1 MLPSRKRSKP
11 DPKVEQQCTTQ
22 PQAPS
27 QASLQPAKSTPELRH
42 TASKTSAQQNDDSS
56 KKLQLNAS
64 WYRSWPRKS
73 TASTQVAKETILADK
88 PSNGDLTA
96 DLSRFDQRKSPQQG
110 ASRPPSM
117 YLGKSKPASEITL
130 GGTLEGA
137 EDRSINNK
145 KDQDEAQ
152 NTNRIEASPKA
163 QSLKESDT
171 PKEPT
176 ITSPNAEISE
186 RPSTSQGWL
195 GWLSMPTQS
204 SKDPLSTQEPMNS
217 VQTAEPVQAT
227 AVPSAPSSNSGTA
240 QTDESTQIPKQPLSA
255 TRPWFNL
262 WPASQPIEHGEA
274 PKDQPLPQVAND
286 TEDPALKDAADA
298 SKSAGDAPKPTGDAP
313 KPAGTAAPSKSTRQS
328 GGSSWASAFWYSDTS
343 KKDTSPPE
351 NENKVETG
359 ELAVFGQQ
367 SQTQPT
373 PAETVST
380 PDNSPMQTDKKAKS
394 VKKGKPKPLE
404 IEDVSQKTLVAR
416 PDSPSKKSIT
426 SLSPPPPN
434 LLLPSVQGT
443 YHLMENP
450 SILRQLT
457 RLIIRGREKPLKHVS
472 LSKEILTIK
481 NAVAIGV
488 HGLFPAP
495 LLRKLIGQ
503 PSGTSIR
510 FANHAAAAIR
520 RWADDHG
527 SPNCEIEKVA
537 LDGEGKIFE
546 RVDKLWKLLTNWTD
560 RLRQADYIMVAAH
573 SQGVPVALMLVAK
586 LIEEGIVTSA
596 RIGVCAM
603 AGVSLGPFASHQTG
617 YQAALFNETI
627 TELFEFANYE
637 SAVAKRY
644 EQALRR
650 ALKYGVRVTY
660 CASIDD
666 QLVSI
671 ESAIF
676 SPAEHP
682 YIYRAVFVDGRIHA
696 PDFIAHLVGFA
707 LKLRNLGV
715 SDHGLIRELS
725 APLAGSL
732 YTGGGHSRLYD
743 DDNVYDMAIE
753 HSLATTS
760 VPDVP
765 LYMSQYS
772 PPTNANP
779 YVLPW
784 IMRGV
789 LEEEFVKTELHTEA
803 VELLKQFDDWKPSTK
818 VLQDVKYRLEAVRSK
833 L

>member
-1 MLPSRKRSKP
+1 MPPSRKQPKPNPSK
-11 DPKVEQQCTTQ
+11 EQ
-22 PQAPS
+22 
-27 QASLQPAKSTPELRH
+27 
-42 TASKTSAQQNDDSS
+42 SATSS
-56 KKLQLNAS
+56 KDNIEQGPNTPNNVEHAATSDKQLKPRAS
-64 WYRSWPRKS
+64 WYGTWPRKS
-73 TASTQVAKETILADK
+73 VASTQIARETISADK
-88 PSNGDLTA
+88 PSNGNLA
-96 DLSRFDQRKSPQQG
+96 SELSRYDQRKPSSV

-130 GGTLEGA
+130 GDPTEEAPNDETNSKNDENLPRDVVNPETPPRA
-137 EDRSINNK
+137 RSV
-145 KDQDEAQ
+145 
-152 NTNRIEASPKA
+152 R
-163 QSLKESDT
+163 ESDT
-171 PKEPT
+171 PKE
-176 ITSPNAEISE
+176 TSSKSSPGSEIAELPAI
-186 RPSTSQGWL
+186 SQGWL
-195 GWLSMPTQS
+195 GWLGMPSQILKET
-204 SKDPLSTQEPMNS
+204 PPMVEEP
-217 VQTAEPVQAT
+217 QKQDTAEI
-227 AVPSAPSSNSGTA
+227 PSNETNMPEHTIP
-240 QTDESTQIPKQPLSA
+240 DETNQVPKQSLSSS
-255 TRPWFNL
+255 RSWFNL
-262 WPASQPIEHGEA
+262 WSASQPEVPAESQNEQILTQA
-274 PKDQPLPQVAND
+274 M
-286 TEDPALKDAADA
+286 EDNPGIIVKDATENT
-298 SKSAGDAPKPTGDAP
+298 PKPSSPTP
-313 KPAGTAAPSKSTRQS
+313 SRSTAQPS
-328 GGSSWASAFWYSDTS
+328 GG
-343 KKDTSPPE
+343 
-351 NENKVETG
+351 ETG
-359 ELAVFGQQ
+359 ELAVSGEQ
-367 SQTQPT
+367 SQNHPL
-373 PAETVST
+373 PAQTVPAVDPKAS
-380 PDNSPMQTDKKAKS
+380 QADKKSKSNKKGRPKS
-394 VKKGKPKPLE
+394 VETQEIARKPTSLQIDDASKN
-404 IEDVSQKTLVAR
+404 IT
-416 PDSPSKKSIT
+416 SPSQ
-426 SLSPPPPN
+426 SPSPPN
-434 LLLPSVQGT
+434 LLLPSVKST

-457 RLIIRGREKPLKHVS
+457 RLIIRGRQKPVKHVS
-472 LSKEILTIK
+472 LAKEVPKIK

-510 FANHAAAAIR
+510 FANHAAAAIK
-520 RWADDHG
+520 RWTDAHG
-527 SPNCEIEKVA
+527 SPDCEIEKVA

-560 RLRQADYIMVAAH
+560 RLRQADFIMVAAH

-586 LIEEGIVTSA
+586 LIEEGIVSSA

-617 YQAALFNETI
+617 YQAALFNEMI

-637 SAVAKRY
+637 SDVAKHY
-644 EQALRR
+644 EKALRR
-650 ALKYGVRVTY
+650 VLKYGVRITF

-743 DDNVYDMAIE
+743 DENIYDMAMD
-753 HSLATTS
+753 HALTTTS

-765 LYMSQYS
+765 LHMSQYS
-772 PPTNANP
+772 PPTNGNP

>member
-1 MLPSRKRSKP
+1 MPPSRKRSK
-11 DPKVEQQCTTQ
+11 
-22 PQAPS
+22 
-27 QASLQPAKSTPELRH
+27 L
-42 TASKTSAQQNDDSS
+42 DSS
-56 KKLQLNAS
+56 KEQSTNSSKDTTDQGVTPPNHVQHAAAVKKQLGSRAS
-64 WYRSWPRKS
+64 WYGTWLRKS
-73 TASTQVAKETILADK
+73 TVSTQVVRETISADK
-88 PSNGDLTA
+88 TSNGNMATEINHY
-96 DLSRFDQRKSPQQG
+96 DQRKPSSV

-130 GGTLEGA
+130 GVPPEEA
-137 EDRSINNK
+137 PNNEINTK
-145 KDQDEAQ
+145 KDENVPQDILNQE
-152 NTNRIEASPKA
+152 TPKTR
-163 QSLKESDT
+163 SLTESDASKET
-171 PKEPT
+171 KPKS
-176 ITSPNAEISE
+176 SPIDETAQQPIS
-186 RPSTSQGWL
+186 SQGWL
-195 GWLSMPTQS
+195 GWLGMPLQM
-204 SKDPLSTQEPMNS
+204 SKESFPVVEEPQKQNTKKAFS
-217 VQTAEPVQAT
+217 NEITLPEQTIANET
-227 AVPSAPSSNSGTA
+227 IET
-240 QTDESTQIPKQPLSA
+240 PKQNLLAS
-255 TRPWFNL
+255 RSWFNL
-262 WPASQPIEHGEA
+262 WPAPQAPVPVEGPREPPSTQVIEGNPVVME
-274 PKDQPLPQVAND
+274 
-286 TEDPALKDAADA
+286 DA
-298 SKSAGDAPKPTGDAP
+298 SKDVS
-313 KPAGTAAPSKSTRQS
+313 KPAPPTPSRSTAQP
-328 GGSSWASAFWYSDTS
+328 GGSSWASAFWYSDTT
-343 KKDTSPPE
+343 KKATDPPE
-351 NENKVETG
+351 SQETG
-359 ELAVFGQQ
+359 ELAVSGEQ
-367 SQTQPT
+367 SQNQPL
-373 PAETVST
+373 AVETV
-380 PDNSPMQTDKKAKS
+380 PAADVKAAQGDKKSKPGKKGRPKS
-394 VKKGKPKPLE
+394 VE
-404 IEDVSQKTLVAR
+404 IEEIVQKTASAQSDDASKKVTTS
-416 PDSPSKKSIT
+416 PQSPS
-426 SLSPPPPN
+426 PPN
-434 LLLPSVQGT
+434 LILPSVQST
-443 YHLMENP
+443 YHLMENA

-457 RLIIRGREKPLKHVS
+457 RLIVRGRQKPVKHVA
-472 LSKEILTIK
+472 LAKEVPKIK

-520 RWADDHG
+520 RWTDANG
-527 SPNCEIEKVA
+527 SPGCEIEKVA

-546 RVDKLWKLLTNWTD
+546 RVDKLWELLSNWTD
-560 RLRQADYIMVAAH
+560 RLRQADFIMVAAH

-586 LIEEGIVTSA
+586 LIEEGIVSSA

-617 YQAALFNETI
+617 YQAALFNDMI

-637 SAVAKRY
+637 SDVAKHY
-644 EQALRR
+644 EEALRR
-650 ALKYGVRVTY
+650 VLKYGVRITF

-671 ESAIF
+671 ESAVF

-743 DDNVYDMAIE
+743 DDKVYDMAMD
-753 HSLATTS
+753 HALATTS

-765 LYMSQYS
+765 LHISQYS

-789 LEEEFVKTELHTEA
+789 LEEEFVKTELHSEA

>member
-1 MLPSRKRSKP
+1 MSPSRKQSKP
-11 DPKVEQQCTTQ
+11 NPSKEQSVT
-22 PQAPS
+22 
-27 QASLQPAKSTPELRH
+27 
-42 TASKTSAQQNDDSS
+42 SS
-56 KKLQLNAS
+56 KDNIEQGSTTSNDVEHAAASDKQLKPRAS
-64 WYRSWPRKS
+64 WYGTWPRKS
-73 TASTQVAKETILADK
+73 VASTQIARETILADK
-88 PSNGDLTA
+88 PSNGNLA
-96 DLSRFDQRKSPQQG
+96 SELSRYDQRKSSSV

-130 GGTLEGA
+130 GDPTEEA
-137 EDRSINNK
+137 PN
-145 KDQDEAQ
+145 DE
-152 NTNRIEASPKA
+152 TNSKNDENLPPDVVNPETPPRAPSVT
-163 QSLKESDT
+163 ESDT
-171 PKEPT
+171 PKEASLKSLPGSET
-176 ITSPNAEISE
+176 AEL
-186 RPSTSQGWL
+186 PATSQGWL
-195 GWLSMPTQS
+195 GWLGMPSQILKETPPMVEEPQKQDTTEISSNETTLPENTIPNETTQVPTQT
-204 SKDPLSTQEPMNS
+204 L
-217 VQTAEPVQAT
+217 
-227 AVPSAPSSNSGTA
+227 PSSRS
-240 QTDESTQIPKQPLSA
+240 
-255 TRPWFNL
+255 WFNL
-262 WPASQPIEHGEA
+262 WSDSQPQVPAEDSNEQILTDA
-274 PKDQPLPQVAND
+274 MKDNPGIIVKD
-286 TEDPALKDAADA
+286 TTE
-298 SKSAGDAPKPTGDAP
+298 DAPKPSSPTP
-313 KPAGTAAPSKSTRQS
+313 SRSTAQP
-328 GGSSWASAFWYSDTS
+328 GGSGWASAFWYSDNS
-343 KKDTSPPE
+343 KKANDPPK
-351 NENKVETG
+351 NIDRGETG
-359 ELAVFGQQ
+359 ELAVSGEQ
-367 SQTQPT
+367 SQNHPLPAQTVPT
-373 PAETVST
+373 IESKAH
-380 PDNSPMQTDKKAKS
+380 QADKKSKSNKKGRPKS
-394 VKKGKPKPLE
+394 VETQETAQKPKSLQLDDASKN
-404 IEDVSQKTLVAR
+404 IT
-416 PDSPSKKSIT
+416 SPSQ
-426 SLSPPPPN
+426 SPSPPN
-434 LLLPSVQGT
+434 LLLPSVKST

-457 RLIIRGREKPLKHVS
+457 RLIIRGRQKPMKHVS
-472 LSKEILTIK
+472 LAKKVPKIK

-510 FANHAAAAIR
+510 FANHAAAAIK
-520 RWADDHG
+520 RWTDAHG
-527 SPNCEIEKVA
+527 SPDCEIEKVA

-560 RLRQADYIMVAAH
+560 RLRQADFIMVAAH

-586 LIEEGIVTSA
+586 LIEEGIVSSA

-617 YQAALFNETI
+617 YQAALFNEMI

-637 SAVAKRY
+637 SDVAKHY
-644 EQALRR
+644 EKALRR
-650 ALKYGVRVTY
+650 VLKYGVRITF

-743 DDNVYDMAIE
+743 DENIYDMAMD
-753 HSLATTS
+753 HALTTTS

-765 LYMSQYS
+765 LHMSQYS
-772 PPTNANP
+772 PPTNGNP

>member
-11 DPKVEQQCTTQ
+11 DPKVEQQCAAQ

-27 QASLQPAKSTPELRH
+27 QAPLQPAKSTPELRH
-42 TASKTSAQQNDDSS
+42 TASKTGAQQNEDSG
-56 KKLQLNAS
+56 KKLQLKAS

-73 TASTQVAKETILADK
+73 TASTQLAKETVLADK

-96 DLSRFDQRKSPQQG
+96 DLSRFDQRKSPQQL
-110 ASRPPSM
+110 ASKPPSM

-130 GGTLEGA
+130 GGTLEGV

-145 KDQDEAQ
+145 NDRDGSQ

-163 QSLKESDT
+163 RSLKESDT

-176 ITSPNAEISE
+176 ITSPNAGISE

-195 GWLSMPTQS
+195 GWLSMPAQS
-204 SKDPLSTQEPMNS
+204 SKDPLSTQEPMKS
-217 VQTAEPVQAT
+217 VQAPEPVQTPIVPPAT
-227 AVPSAPSSNSGTA
+227 SSGSEIV
-240 QTDESTQIPKQPLSA
+240 QTDVLGSTQIPKQPLSA
-255 TRPWFNL
+255 SRPWFNL
-262 WPASQPIEHGEA
+262 WPASQTTEHGEA
-274 PKDQPLPQVAND
+274 PKEQPLPQVAGDN
-286 TEDPALKDAADA
+286 EGPALRDAADA
-298 SKSAGDAPKPTGDAP
+298 SKSAGDVSKSAADAS
-313 KPAGTAAPSKSTRQS
+313 AGTAATGKSTRQS

-343 KKDTSPPE
+343 KKDISPPKE

-359 ELAVFGQQ
+359 QLAVFGQQ

-380 PDNSPMQTDKKAKS
+380 PDSSPTQVDKRAKS

-404 IEDVSQKTLVAR
+404 LEDVSQTALVAR

-472 LSKEILTIK
+472 LSKEIPTIK

-527 SPNCEIEKVA
+527 SPDCEIEKVA

-596 RIGVCAM
+596 RVGVCAM
-603 AGVSLGPFASHQTG
+603 GPFASHQTG

-650 ALKYGVRVTY
+650 ALRYGVRVTY

-760 VPDVP
+760 VPNVP

-779 YVLPW
+779 YILPW

>member
-1 MLPSRKRSKP
+1 MLPSRKRSKLNP
-11 DPKVEQQCTTQ
+11 YKEQ
-22 PQAPS
+22 
-27 QASLQPAKSTPELRH
+27 ST
-42 TASKTSAQQNDDSS
+42 NSS
-56 KKLQLNAS
+56 KDTTDQGVTPPNHVQHAAAFKKQLGSRAS
-64 WYRSWPRKS
+64 WYGTWPRKS
-73 TASTQVAKETILADK
+73 TVSTQVVRETISADK
-88 PSNGDLTA
+88 TSNGNMATELN
-96 DLSRFDQRKSPQQG
+96 RYDQRKPSSV

-117 YLGKSKPASEITL
+117 YPGKSKPASEITL
-130 GGTLEGA
+130 GVPPEEALNNE
-137 EDRSINNK
+137 INTK
-145 KDQDEAQ
+145 KDENVPQDILNQE
-152 NTNRIEASPKA
+152 TPKTR
-163 QSLKESDT
+163 SLRESDAS
-171 PKEPT
+171 KET
-176 ITSPNAEISE
+176 KSKSSPIAQTAQQPI
-186 RPSTSQGWL
+186 TSQGWL
-195 GWLSMPTQS
+195 GWLGMPSQI
-204 SKDPLSTQEPMNS
+204 SKESFPVVEEPQKQNTEEAFS
-217 VQTAEPVQAT
+217 NETILPEQTIANET
-227 AVPSAPSSNSGTA
+227 TE
-240 QTDESTQIPKQPLSA
+240 TPKQNLSA
-255 TRPWFNL
+255 SRSWFNL
-262 WPASQPIEHGEA
+262 WSASQPPVPAEGPKEPPSTQVIEGN
-274 PKDQPLPQVAND
+274 PVMIMK
-286 TEDPALKDAADA
+286 DA
-298 SKSAGDAPKPTGDAP
+298 SKDVP
-313 KPAGTAAPSKSTRQS
+313 KPAQPTPSRSTTQS
-328 GGSSWASAFWYSDTS
+328 GGSSWASAFWYSDTT
-343 KKDTSPPE
+343 KKATDPPE
-351 NENKVETG
+351 SRETG
-359 ELAVFGQQ
+359 ELAVSGEQ
-367 SQTQPT
+367 SQNQPL
-373 PAETVST
+373 PAEAVPAADIKAS
-380 PDNSPMQTDKKAKS
+380 QGDKKSKSGKKGRPKS
-394 VKKGKPKPLE
+394 VE
-404 IEDVSQKTLVAR
+404 IEEIFQKTASAQSDDAPKKVAT
-416 PDSPSKKSIT
+416 SPQIPS
-426 SLSPPPPN
+426 PPN
-434 LLLPSVQGT
+434 LLLPSVQST

-457 RLIIRGREKPLKHVS
+457 RLIVRGRQKPIKHVA
-472 LSKEILTIK
+472 LAKEVPKIK

-520 RWADDHG
+520 RWTDANG
-527 SPNCEIEKVA
+527 SPDCEIEKVA

-546 RVDKLWKLLTNWTD
+546 RVDKLWELLSNWTD
-560 RLRQADYIMVAAH
+560 RLRQADFIMVAAH

-586 LIEEGIVTSA
+586 LIEEGIVSSA

-617 YQAALFNETI
+617 YQAALFNEMI

-637 SAVAKRY
+637 SDVAKHY
-644 EQALRR
+644 EKALRR
-650 ALKYGVRVTY
+650 VLKYGVRITF

-743 DDNVYDMAIE
+743 DEKIYDMAMD
-753 HSLATTS
+753 HALTTTS

-765 LYMSQYS
+765 LHISQYS

>member
-1 MLPSRKRSKP
+1 MLPSRKRSKLNP
-11 DPKVEQQCTTQ
+11 SEEQSTT
-22 PQAPS
+22 
-27 QASLQPAKSTPELRH
+27 
-42 TASKTSAQQNDDSS
+42 SS
-56 KKLQLNAS
+56 KDTTKQGPNDVHQAAAFNNQLKSKAS
-64 WYRSWPRKS
+64 WYGTWPLKS
-73 TASTQVAKETILADK
+73 TTASTQISKETILADK
-88 PSNGDLTA
+88 PSNGNLATEI
-96 DLSRFDQRKSPQQG
+96 SRYDQRKPSSV

-130 GGTLEGA
+130 GIPPEEAPNYETNSKNNESVPRDVVTPETPTRA
-137 EDRSINNK
+137 RSS
-145 KDQDEAQ
+145 
-152 NTNRIEASPKA
+152 R
-163 QSLKESDT
+163 ESDT
-171 PKEPT
+171 PKET
-176 ITSPNAEISE
+176 NSKSSPVAEIAE
-186 RPSTSQGWL
+186 RPVTPQGWL
-195 GWLSMPTQS
+195 GWLGMPSQI
-204 SKDPLSTQEPMNS
+204 SKESIPVVEELQKEDNEEVLSNETTIPER
-217 VQTAEPVQAT
+217 TIA
-227 AVPSAPSSNSGTA
+227 
-240 QTDESTQIPKQPLSA
+240 DETMEVPKQTLSA
-255 TRPWFNL
+255 SRSWFNL
-262 WPASQPIEHGEA
+262 WSASQPSVPAESPNEPI
-274 PKDQPLPQVAND
+274 LTQVMGDNPD
-286 TEDPALKDAADA
+286 IIMKDA
-298 SKSAGDAPKPTGDAP
+298 SKDAPKSAPPT
-313 KPAGTAAPSKSTRQS
+313 PSRSTTQP
-328 GGSSWASAFWYSDTS
+328 GGSSWASAFWYSDNSS
-343 KKDTSPPE
+343 KGTDPPE
-351 NENKVETG
+351 NRDKGEIG
-359 ELAVFGQQ
+359 ELAVSGEQ
-367 SQTQPT
+367 SQSHPLPTQAV
-373 PAETVST
+373 PAGDTKASKG
-380 PDNSPMQTDKKAKS
+380 DKQSKVGKRGRPKS
-394 VKKGKPKPLE
+394 IE
-404 IEDVSQKTLVAR
+404 IEEISQKTASAQLDDAPKKVAT
-416 PDSPSKKSIT
+416 PSQIPS
-426 SLSPPPPN
+426 PPN
-434 LLLPSVQGT
+434 LLLPSVQST

-457 RLIIRGREKPLKHVS
+457 RLIIRGRQKPMKHVY
-472 LSKEILTIK
+472 LAKEVPKIR

-520 RWADDHG
+520 RWTDAHG
-527 SPNCEIEKVA
+527 SPDCEIEKVA

-546 RVDKLWKLLTNWTD
+546 RVDKLWKLLSNWTD
-560 RLRQADYIMVAAH
+560 RLRQADFIMVAAH

-586 LIEEGIVTSA
+586 LIEEGIVSSA

-603 AGVSLGPFASHQTG
+603 AGVSLGPFSSHQTG
-617 YQAALFNETI
+617 YQAALFNEMI

-637 SAVAKRY
+637 SDVAKHY
-644 EQALRR
+644 EKALRR
-650 ALKYGVRVTY
+650 VLKYG
-660 CASIDD
+660 
-666 QLVSI
+666 
-671 ESAIF
+671 SAIF

-743 DDNVYDMAIE
+743 DEKIYDMAMD
-753 HSLATTS
+753 HALTTTS

-765 LYMSQYS
+765 LNISQYS

-803 VELLKQFDDWKPSTK
+803 VELLKQFDDWKPTTK